1 MSLALQKT
9 LAFLLLIGI
18 GVLLKRKISSKEQLG
33 GIKVLIL
40 SIALPATIF
49 VALLKIEIA
58 PELLFLPLLALLFNG
73 IAFFGGRAALPV
85 LGVAVDSSAGRT
97 LSLLLPS
104 LAPGLSC
111 FPFVAEYL
119 GNEQLAQ
126 AALADVG
133 NKVFVLIVLYLLA
146 MHWYYRRRTD
156 TESISSSRGRIKDL
170 LVSLASEPVNLV
182 IVTAL
187 ILLGLGLNMTAL
199 PGFLQD
205 AIGRMS
211 ALMTPMIL
219 LFIGMAVRVQ
229 RKQIGVI
236 LRLLAW
242 RSGLAFLLSGL
253 FLFWVPT
260 LSPAA
265 ALLAI
270 AFPQSACSFW
280 PFAHLSAVN
289 SLESRDQVDL
299 GQRTFDLDLGLN
311 VLAFSLP
318 FSTIIILSLFSAGP
332 VVAQPTILFGLA
344 VALILIATLPLW
356 TGKRKPITEVPTTS
370 KAPTAAVSQL
380 EVGVEST

>member
-18 GVLLKRKISSKEQLG
+18 GLLLKRKISSKEQLG

-73 IAFFGGRAALPV
+73 LAFFTGRAALPV

-133 NKVFVLIVLYLLA
+133 NKVFVLILLYLLA
-146 MHWYYRRRTD
+146 MHWYYRRRSD
-156 TESISSSRGRIKDL
+156 TGAAHSSRGRIKDL
-170 LVSLASEPVNLV
+170 LVSLAAEPVNLV
-182 IVTAL
+182 IVSAL
-187 ILLGLGLNMTAL
+187 VLLGLGLNMAAL
-199 PGFLQD
+199 PVFLQD

-211 ALMTPMIL
+211 ALMTPLIL
-219 LFIGMAVRVQ
+219 LFIGMAVRV
-229 RKQIGVI
+229 RRRQIGVI

-289 SLESRDQVDL
+289 SLEDRDQVDR
-299 GQRTFDLDLGLN
+299 GNRTFDLDLGLN

-318 FSTIIILSLFSAGP
+318 FSTIVILSVFSAGP
-332 VVAQPTILFGLA
+332 VATQPPILFGLA
-344 VALILIATLPLW
+344 VALILIATLPRW
-356 TGKRKPITEVPTTS
+356 MGKREPVS
-370 KAPTAAVSQL
+370 RKAPTAKPKSQSASPL
-380 EVGVEST
+380 EVSIESR